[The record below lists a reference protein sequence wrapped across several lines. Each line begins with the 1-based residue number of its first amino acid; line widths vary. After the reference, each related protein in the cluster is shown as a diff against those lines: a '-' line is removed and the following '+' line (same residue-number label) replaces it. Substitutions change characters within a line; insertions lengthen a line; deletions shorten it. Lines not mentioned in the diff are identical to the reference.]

1 MMYPVLGCPIQ
12 DKHLLTG
19 ESSVESTKMVR
30 AGAIALWAEGMGQV
44 QPGEKMPTVDSPAA
58 STVHGDVLK
67 KTMVRLFTS
76 VLGEGLKDGRQKLK
90 QGN

>member
-1 MMYPVLGCPIQ
+1 
-12 DKHLLTG
+12 
-19 ESSVESTKMVR
+19 
-30 AGAIALWAEGMGQV
+30 MGQV